1 GRAGRRLGPSV
12 DGDRRNR
19 VNLNLK
25 KTAPRR
31 TARCADPPPAALLR
45 GIDEFNRQEFFE
57 QHETLE
63 GIWIREPDA
72 VRYLYQ
78 GILQVGV
85 GFYHWRRGNWR
96 GALAKLGHGLTKLEP
111 YRPACMTIDV
121 ERLVV
126 ETAAL
131 RDLLE
136 RRGPADLP
144 PFPPPRLPRVHRTT
158 ESAEAGRHAG
168 ATTAANRRPSHCVLE
183 VIRQL
188 PSFSSHIKR
197 KSLD

>member
-1 GRAGRRLGPSV
+1 MSLRF
-12 DGDRRNR
+12 
-19 VNLNLK
+19 K

-31 TARCADPPPAALLR
+31 TGRCADPPPAALLR
-45 GIDEFNRQEFFE
+45 GIEEFNRQEFFE

-63 GIWIREPDA
+63 GIWIKEPDA

-96 GALAKLGHGLTKLEP
+96 GAVAKLGHGLAKLEP

-131 RDLLE
+131 RELLE
-136 RRGPADLP
+136 RRGPTDLP
-144 PFPPPRLPRVHRTT
+144 PFRRRGYHAFTASPRPRKRGVTQARRRQRI
-158 ESAEAGRHAG
+158 AGR
-168 ATTAANRRPSHCVLE
+168 RPTY
-183 VIRQL
+183 
-188 PSFSSHIKR
+188 
-197 KSLD
+197 

>member
-1 GRAGRRLGPSV
+1 MSV
-12 DGDRRNR
+12 YP
-19 VNLNLK
+19 K

-31 TARCADPPPAALLR
+31 TARCDELPPDALLH

-63 GIWIREPDA
+63 GIWMHEPDA

-96 GALAKLGHGLTKLEP
+96 GAVAKLGHGLAKLEA
-111 YRPACMTIDV
+111 YRPNCMTIDV
-121 ERLVV
+121 ERLVM

-131 RDLLE
+131 REELE
-136 RRGPADLP
+136 RRGPGDLP
-144 PFPPPRLPRVHRTT
+144 AFPPRGLPLVHRIT
-158 ESAEAGRHAG
+158 
-168 ATTAANRRPSHCVLE
+168 
-183 VIRQL
+183 
-188 PSFSSHIKR
+188 
-197 KSLD
+197 